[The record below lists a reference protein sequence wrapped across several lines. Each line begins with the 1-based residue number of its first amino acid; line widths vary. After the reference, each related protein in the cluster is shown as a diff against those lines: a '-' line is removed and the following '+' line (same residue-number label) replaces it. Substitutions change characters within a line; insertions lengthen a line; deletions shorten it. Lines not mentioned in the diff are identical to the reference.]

1 MKSKR
6 TLGDRIN
13 RGFAGLIILLLS
25 IIIIR
30 FAVNVATTDIEDIK
44 SYPETMDEFLETS
57 NSLDVPIELID
68 STVNDAFVD
77 EFFNE

>member
-77 EFFNE
+77 GFFNE